1 MSALIA
7 AGSNPL
13 EFLTQFGIEWR
24 LLVSQG
30 VSFAIVACALYY
42 LAFKPVMAAAD
53 KRREKIE
60 KGLKDAEEAAAKLAA
75 AKAEADKQ
83 AAEAALEATRILE
96 SARADAK
103 AVIETAAAA
112 AAEQAAEIRR
122 QSDEQLAQDRERMKR
137 ELRDELCVLVAKAA
151 EEAVNGILTPEQRKK
166 LDERA
171 AEELAEG
178 K

>member
-60 KGLKDAEEAAAKLAA
+60 KGLKDAEETAAKLAS

-83 AAEAALEATRILE
+83 AAEAALEATRTLE

-103 AVIETAAAA
+103 AVVEKAAA

-137 ELRDELCVLVAKAA
+137 ELRDELCILAAKAA
-151 EEAVNGILTPEQRKK
+151 ERAVNGILTPEQRKK

>member
-60 KGLKDAEEAAAKLAA
+60 KGLKDAE
-75 AKAEADKQ
+75 
-83 AAEAALEATRILE
+83 
-96 SARADAK
+96 
-103 AVIETAAAA
+103 
-112 AAEQAAEIRR
+112 
-122 QSDEQLAQDRERMKR
+122 
-137 ELRDELCVLVAKAA
+137 
-151 EEAVNGILTPEQRKK
+151 
-166 LDERA
+166 
-171 AEELAEG
+171 
-178 K
+178 

>member
-1 MSALIA
+1 M
-7 AGSNPL
+7 
-13 EFLTQFGIEWR
+13 
-24 LLVSQG
+24 
-30 VSFAIVACALYY
+30 
-42 LAFKPVMAAAD
+42 
-53 KRREKIE
+53 
-60 KGLKDAEEAAAKLAA
+60 
-75 AKAEADKQ
+75 
-83 AAEAALEATRILE
+83 E

-103 AVIETAAAA
+103 AVVEKAAAA

-166 LDERA
+166 FDERA

>member
-53 KRREKIE
+53 RRREKIE
-60 KGLKDAEEAAAKLAA
+60 KGLKDAEEAAAKLAD
-75 AKAEADKQ
+75 AKAEADKKT
-83 AAEAALEATRILE
+83 AEAALEATRMLE
-96 SARADAK
+96 AARADTK
-103 AVIETAAAA
+103 A
-112 AAEQAAEIRR
+112 AAEKAAAEAAAQAAEARR
-122 QSDEQLAQDRERMKR
+122 KSDEQLAQDRERMKR
-137 ELRDELCVLVAKAA
+137 ELRDELCALAARAA
-151 EEAVNGILTPEQRKK
+151 EEAVNGILTPEQRKR

>member
-60 KGLKDAEEAAAKLAA
+60 KGLKE
-75 AKAEADKQ
+75 

-103 AVIETAAAA
+103 AVIEKAAAA

>member
-103 AVIETAAAA
+103 AVVEKAAA